1 MRASI
6 SKSSI
11 KGEVFA
17 PPSKSYT
24 HRAITLA
31 ALSKESIIHR
41 PLLSADT
48 LATIRASEMFGA
60 AVRRE
65 KENLIIQG
73 SNGKPGIPD
82 DVIDAANSGTTLR
95 FMTAIAGLTDGITV
109 LTGDSSL
116 RTRPN
121 GPLLEVLNRLGAKA
135 CSRKNE
141 ERLLWSKEEL
151 GI

>member
-73 SNGKPGIPD
+73 SNGKP
-82 DVIDAANSGTTLR
+82 
-95 FMTAIAGLTDGITV
+95 
-109 LTGDSSL
+109 DS
-116 RTRPN
+116 
-121 GPLLEVLNRLGAKA
+121 
-135 CSRKNE
+135 
-141 ERLLWSKEEL
+141 
-151 GI
+151 